1 MFARPEIHLVLETLR
16 CDDDRRQFAERRST
30 TPARVPRAEAD
41 RMALAFCL

>member
-16 CDDDRRQFAERRST
+16 SDDDRRPFAERRSA
-30 TPARVPRAEAD
+30 TPARVARAEAD

>member
-16 CDDDRRQFAERRST
+16 SDDDRRQSTEPRST
-30 TPARVPRAEAD
+30 TPARVARAEAD